1 MTELP
6 ESVQEQ
12 GPQRTTWMRRYTLD
26 PELAD
31 EFVQFLTTQVI
42 PAREAL
48 GFTVESI
55 WIDSD
60 KSQLTW
66 FVSRLGDAEEFAAAE
81 KQWEESQVRA
91 EIFADAPA
99 YVTAKDLRPVTRLR

>member
-12 GPQRTTWMRRYTLD
+12 GPERTTWMRRYTLD
-26 PELAD
+26 PGLAE
-31 EFVQFLTTQVI
+31 EFVQFLTKQVI
-42 PAREAL
+42 PAREEL

-66 FVSRLGDAEEFAAAE
+66 FVSRLGNADEFSAAE
-81 KQWEESQVRA
+81 RQWEESAVRA
-91 EIFADAPA
+91 ELFANAPA
-99 YVTAKDLRPVTRLR
+99 YVTGKDLRQVTRLR